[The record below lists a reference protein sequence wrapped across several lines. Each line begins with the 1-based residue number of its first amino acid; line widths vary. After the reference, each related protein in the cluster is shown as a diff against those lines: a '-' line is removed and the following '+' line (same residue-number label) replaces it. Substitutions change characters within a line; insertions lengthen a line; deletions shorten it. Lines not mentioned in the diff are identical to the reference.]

1 MMQFGVTSSTDP
13 LISVAV
19 RAPSPRGDYAVA
31 HWAQPLD
38 QGLLAEQHAAF
49 VAILR
54 RLDCV
59 VVELDPVDDMP
70 DAIFTYD
77 PCFVVGD
84 GFIEFQGGKAVRAG
98 ESPLLSGELQD
109 LGIPRVGRLTGD
121 AIADG
126 GDMFWLDQHTLAVGR
141 SYRTN
146 DAAIEQLRAILEPT
160 VRIEAF
166 DLPHDM
172 GPQFCLHLMSVVS
185 PIREDL
191 AVVYERLAPIRLLE
205 ALRSRGVRT
214 LALPENDYA
223 TLGCN
228 VLTIR
233 PGVAVIASGN
243 DATVELLRDNGVE
256 VHVYEASEISK
267 GEGGPTCLTRPL
279 HRRR

>member
-1 MMQFGVTSSTDP
+1 MMQFGVASSTDD

-19 RAPSPRGDYAVA
+19 RSPSLRGDYAAA
-31 HWAQPLD
+31 HWAQPVDLD
-38 QGLLAEQHAAF
+38 LLAEQHAAF
-49 VAILR
+49 VNILR
-54 RLDCV
+54 HLRCE
-59 VVELDPVDDMP
+59 VVELDPVEDMP

-98 ESPLLSGELQD
+98 EPPLMSGELQD
-109 LGIPRVGRLTGD
+109 LGIPRVGRLIGD

-126 GDMFWLDQHTLAVGR
+126 GDMFWLDEHTLAVGR

-146 DAAIEQLRAILEPT
+146 DAAIEQLRQMPQPA

-172 GPQFCLHLMSVVS
+172 GPEYCLHLMSVVS
-185 PIREDL
+185 PIRDDL
-191 AVVYERLAPIRLLE
+191 AIVYERLAPIRLLE
-205 ALRSRGVRT
+205 ALRSRGVR
-214 LALPENDYA
+214 LLSLPEGDYA

-243 DATVELLRDNGVE
+243 EATVELLRDNGVD

>member
-1 MMQFGVTSSTDP
+1 MQFGVTSSTDD
-13 LISVAV
+13 LICVAV
-19 RAPSPRGDYAVA
+19 RPPSTRGDYSAA
-31 HWAQPLD
+31 HWAKPLD
-38 QGLLAEQHAAF
+38 VGLLLEQHAAF
-49 VAILR
+49 VEILR
-54 RLDCV
+54 RLECE

-98 ESPLLSGELQD
+98 EPPLLSSELQD

-126 GDMFWLDQHTLAVGR
+126 GDMFWLDEHTLAVGR

-146 DAAIEQLRAILEPT
+146 DAAIDQLRQILQPT

-185 PIREDL
+185 PLRDDL
-191 AVVYERLAPIRLLE
+191 AIVYERLAPIRLLE
-205 ALRSRGVRT
+205 ALRSRGVRI
-214 LALPENDYA
+214 LALPECDYA
-223 TLGCN
+223 SLGCN

-243 DATVELLRDNGVE
+243 DATVQLLSDNGVD
-256 VHVYEASEISK
+256 VHVYQASEISK

-279 HRRR
+279 LRRR